1 VARSRRRTNH
11 TDLKWW
17 GHLSKRYNRYHDFF
31 PALSGWIHGKKEEAM
46 AAFMPLKPRSI
57 YEAFER
63 EPHLDLVLTP
73 LKAVGELS
81 RVLS

>member
-1 VARSRRRTNH
+1 MNY
-11 TDLKWW
+11 TDPKWSSY
-17 GHLSKRYNRYHDFF
+17 LLERYNSHHDFF
-31 PALSGWIHGKKEEAM
+31 PSMSGWIYEKMEEDM

-63 EPHLDLVLTP
+63 EPHLDLVLIP
-73 LKAVGELS
+73 LKAVGKLS

>member
-1 VARSRRRTNH
+1 
-11 TDLKWW
+11 
-17 GHLSKRYNRYHDFF
+17 
-31 PALSGWIHGKKEEAM
+31 M

-73 LKAVGELS
+73 LKAAGELS